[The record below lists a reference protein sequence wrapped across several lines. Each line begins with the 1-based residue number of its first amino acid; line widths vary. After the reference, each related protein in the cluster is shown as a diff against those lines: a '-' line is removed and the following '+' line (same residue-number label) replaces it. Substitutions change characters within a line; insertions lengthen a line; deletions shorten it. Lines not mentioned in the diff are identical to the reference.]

1 MKVSVVSPKQSD
13 KNISEAVK
21 VSQQSL
27 NNPTINKT
35 ADNVVK
41 SENNLLK
48 DEKFIEKQTSEK
60 GENLEKMPPVE
71 VKED

>member
-48 DEKFIEKQTSEK
+48 DEKFIEK
-60 GENLEKMPPVE
+60 
-71 VKED
+71 